1 MIVILWLNNKIA
13 LPLKLIRFDPMKI
26 TKDLYQSSLVLL
38 TDFYQLTMAYAY
50 WKSGK
55 GEQEAVFNLFFRKH
69 PFEGGFT
76 IAAGLDYVIDFCRNF
91 KFESADLD
99 YLAEMKS
106 QDGSPLFEPAF
117 LAYLSQLQFSCDID
131 AVEEGTVVFPNAPL
145 IRVKGP
151 LIQCQLLETPLLNIL
166 NFQTLIA
173 TKAARINLAAQGD
186 PVLEFGLRRAQG
198 IDGALAA
205 SRAAYIGGCASTS
218 NVMAGKLF
226 GIPVSGTHAHS
237 WIMSFDT
244 ELEAFEAYAE
254 AFPDQ
259 CVFLVDTY
267 DTLHGVKN
275 AIKVGETLR
284 SKGKEMIGIRIDSG
298 DLAYFSSQARQM
310 LDEAGFPDAKIVA
323 SNDLDEQIISSL
335 KTQDAAINVWGVGT
349 KLVTAFDQPA
359 LGAVYKLSA
368 VKNENGDWEPKVK
381 VSQQS
386 LKINIPGLHNVKRY
400 YSQDKA
406 VADMIYLEDQEI
418 DPRGVVIID
427 PIDPT
432 RRKRLMP
439 AFYKEEILLKPI
451 FKQGEKVYDRP
462 SLTQIRDR
470 ASKQLEAL
478 DKTHKRLVNPHL
490 YPVGLEENLHHL
502 RMNLVLNAKKFE
514 GEHEES

>member
-1 MIVILWLNNKIA
+1 
-13 LPLKLIRFDPMKI
+13 MKI
-26 TKDLYQSSLVLL
+26 TKDLYQSNLVLL

-55 GEQEAVFNLFFRKH
+55 GEQEAVFNLFFRKN
-69 PFEGGFT
+69 PFEGGFS
-76 IAAGLDYVIDFCRNF
+76 IAAGLDYVVDFCRNF
-91 KFESADLD
+91 KFESEDLSYLREMKQKDGSAVFESGFLD
-99 YLAEMKS
+99 YLKEMK
-106 QDGSPLFEPAF
+106 
-117 LAYLSQLQFSCDID
+117 FSCDID

-151 LIQCQLLETPLLNIL
+151 LIQCQLLETPLLNII

-173 TKAARINLAAQGD
+173 TKAARINLAAQGA

-205 SRAAYIGGCASTS
+205 SRASFIGGCTSTS

-237 WIMSFDT
+237 WIMSFET
-244 ELEAFEAYAE
+244 EIEAFEAYAE

-275 AIKVGETLR
+275 AIKVGEILR

-298 DLAYFSSQARQM
+298 DLAYYSVQARQL
-310 LDEAGFPDAKIVA
+310 LDEAGFPNAKIVA
-323 SNDLDEQIISSL
+323 SNDLDEHIISSL
-335 KTQDAAINVWGVGT
+335 KTQDAAIDVWGVGT

-359 LGAVYKLSA
+359 LGAVYKLSS
-368 VKNENGDWEPKVK
+368 VKNTNGTWEPKVK

-386 LKINIPGLHNVKRY
+386 MKINIPGIHNVRRY
-400 YSQDKA
+400 FSNGKA
-406 VADMIYLEDQEI
+406 VADMIYLEGQAI
-418 DPRGVVIID
+418 DPKGVVIID
-427 PIDPT
+427 PNDAT

-439 AFYKEEILLKPI
+439 AFYKEEDLLKPI
-451 FKQGEKVYDRP
+451 FKNGELVYELP
-462 SLTQIRDR
+462 TLSAIRDR
-470 ASKQLEAL
+470 ATQQLETF
-478 DKTHKRLVNPHL
+478 DKTHKRLINPHT

-502 RMNLVLNAKKFE
+502 RMELVLKANKFDDE
-514 GEHEES
+514 A

>member
-1 MIVILWLNNKIA
+1 
-13 LPLKLIRFDPMKI
+13 MKI
-26 TKDLYQSSLVLL
+26 TKDLYQSNLVLL

-55 GEQEAVFNLFFRKH
+55 GEQEAVFNLFFRKN

-76 IAAGLDYVIDFCRNF
+76 LAAGLDYVVDFCKNF
-91 KFESADLD
+91 KFEAEDLSYLREMKQKDGSPVFESGFLD
-99 YLAEMKS
+99 YLK
-106 QDGSPLFEPAF
+106 GLKFT
-117 LAYLSQLQFSCDID
+117 CDID

-151 LIQCQLLETPLLNIL
+151 LIQCQLLETPLLNII

-173 TKAARINLAAQGD
+173 TKAARINLAAQGA

-205 SRAAYIGGCASTS
+205 SRASYIGGCTSTS

-237 WIMSFDT
+237 WIMSFET
-244 ELEAFEAYAE
+244 EIEAFEAYAE

-267 DTLHGVKN
+267 ETLHGVKN
-275 AIKVGETLR
+275 AIKVGEILR
-284 SKGKEMIGIRIDSG
+284 SKGKEMVGIRIDSG
-298 DLAYFSSQARQM
+298 DLAYYSVQARQL
-310 LDEAGFPDAKIVA
+310 LDEAGFPNAKIVA
-323 SNDLDEQIISSL
+323 SNDLDEHIISSL
-335 KTQDAAINVWGVGT
+335 KTQDAAIDVWGVGT

-368 VKNENGDWEPKVK
+368 VKNAEGVWEPKVK

-386 LKINIPGLHNVKRY
+386 LKINVPGIHTIKRY
-400 YSQDKA
+400 FSNGKA
-406 VADMIYLEDQEI
+406 VADMIYLEGQEI
-418 DPRGVVIID
+418 DPKGVVIID
-427 PIDPT
+427 PNDAT

-439 AFYKEEILLKPI
+439 AFYKEEDLLKPI
-451 FKQGEKVYDRP
+451 FKQGELVYQLP
-462 SLTQIRDR
+462 SLAAIRER
-470 ASKQLEAL
+470 SNLQLEAF
-478 DKTHKRLVNPHL
+478 DKTHKRLINPHT

-502 RMNLVLNAKKFE
+502 RMELVLKANKFE
-514 GEHEES
+514 DEA